1 MKISKV
7 NRALQ
12 VYSKLIS
19 RRYNR
24 GFGIRYMK
32 VIVKIRNNRKIKI
45 EGI

>member
-12 VYSKLIS
+12 VYSKLKW
-19 RRYNR
+19 RRYYR
-24 GFGIRYMK
+24 GLGIRYMK
-32 VIVKIRNNRKIKI
+32 VIVKIKNNPNIKI